1 MAEERGKRGV
11 GLRGCVDAQ
20 PTSSRCSRLELSEAL
35 GGKWGLSLVGGSDC
49 SFVSSDEGFVTPAPK
64 NPFF

>member
-49 SFVSSDEGFVTPAPK
+49 SFVSLTKVLLHPHLK
-64 NPFF
+64 ILFF